1 MNITI
6 ALNLALCSSFKK
18 QIDLIGFFEIFVN
31 VVHCV
36 EISFFAVLKDPKM
49 PKCIFNWDMAWKKMD
64 DSQILIASARS
75 KHEPRFDMIFLQY
88 NTLNGHLMVA
98 CWEKIRALLF

>member
-18 QIDLIGFFEIFVN
+18 QIDLIGFIGIFVN

-49 PKCIFNWDMAWKKMD
+49 PKCIFN
-64 DSQILIASARS
+64 
-75 KHEPRFDMIFLQY
+75 
-88 NTLNGHLMVA
+88 
-98 CWEKIRALLF
+98 